1 MNLTL
6 VYDYT
11 RIGDGEFVLPL
22 KAELRSRD
30 DRRFLVKNDV
40 EFRMYRKFGTE
51 TTIKFETPE
60 PAPEEKIK
68 EQPVQ

>member
-1 MNLTL
+1 MTAAAPNGLGRAYRL
-6 VYDYT
+6 WSVCIC
-11 RIGDGEFVLPL
+11 RRP
-22 KAELRSRD
+22 
-30 DRRFLVKNDV
+30 RFLVKNDV